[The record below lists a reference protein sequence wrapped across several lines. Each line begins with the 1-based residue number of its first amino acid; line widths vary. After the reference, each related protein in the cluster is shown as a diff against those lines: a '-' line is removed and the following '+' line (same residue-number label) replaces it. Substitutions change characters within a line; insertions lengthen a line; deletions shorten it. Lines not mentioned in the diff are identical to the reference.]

1 MRSRRTTVALIAL
14 GALCFCGAA
23 SAGLQAERDLAER
36 YAPVVRLV
44 TQAKE
49 CGPGEPYR
57 PIDVNVLFG
66 ADTVSLRGPWNRT
79 DLIAI
84 GPTAAQ
90 VGKGLYGYHLDFPGD
105 ALNPGC
111 SYEQWSA

>member
-66 ADTVSLRGPWNRT
+66 ADTVSLRVRG
-79 DLIAI
+79 
-84 GPTAAQ
+84 TA
-90 VGKGLYGYHLDFPGD
+90 PI
-105 ALNPGC
+105 
-111 SYEQWSA
+111 